1 MQSMGKKFK
10 TILTL
15 GAIISLPMILISVM
29 AYVFDISES
38 KWFGWLSF
46 LIFIATIVL
55 VQRYYRINFYEGFVS
70 YGKMFG
76 GTLLML
82 LFASAIMFI
91 YSFLFYQ
98 FIAPEQIAKM
108 LDMAKINMYD
118 QGLSSSQISKS
129 VDFMTNYVFTPI
141 ALSITSLFSTFI
153 QGLLIAL
160 ITSIFTKKNAD
171 GFTEAMKGVE
181 NE

>member
-1 MQSMGKKFK
+1 MGKKFK

-15 GAIISLPMILISVM
+15 GAIISLPMILMSVM
-29 AYVFDISES
+29 AYVFNINEN

-46 LIFIATIVL
+46 IVFIITIVL
-55 VQRYYRINFYEGFVS
+55 VQRHYRINFYEGFAS
-70 YGKMFG
+70 YGKIFG

-82 LFASAIMFI
+82 LIASAIMFI
-91 YSFLFYQ
+91 YTFLFYQ

-129 VDFMTNYVFTPI
+129 IDFLTNYVFTPI
-141 ALSITSLFSTFI
+141 ALSITSLFSTFL

-171 GFTEAMKGVE
+171 GFTEAMKGLE
-181 NE
+181 NEQ